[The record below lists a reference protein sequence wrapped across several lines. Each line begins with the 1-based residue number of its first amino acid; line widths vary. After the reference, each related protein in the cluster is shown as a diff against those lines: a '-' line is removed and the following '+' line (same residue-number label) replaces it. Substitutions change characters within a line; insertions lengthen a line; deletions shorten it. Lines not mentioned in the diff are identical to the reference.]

1 MRLCVPHSHTR
12 THIDTRTLIHV
23 CISISLFFVVF
34 FFFFHYSR
42 CCIWYLLYS
51 LAFPEPQCEQSSAGL
66 LLIVSGIFNRV
77 FITCVSSL
85 ALPRSDTPP
94 PLPLSLCTSSGSLC
108 DNLCYLMPC
117 THPFKCILRHFMAF
131 ISFALRISINSF
143 WAFDILVQHSNNN
156 NNNYNNFF
164 LLSIPS
170 VSHGKQWVIVDI
182 TTRSSIGN

>member
-1 MRLCVPHSHTR
+1 MFVYLFF
-12 THIDTRTLIHV
+12 
-23 CISISLFFVVF
+23 FFVVL
-34 FFFFHYSR
+34 FFFHYSR

-85 ALPRSDTPP
+85 ALPHSTPLP
-94 PLPLSLCTSSGSLC
+94 STPLSLCTSAGSLC

-156 NNNYNNFF
+156 CNNNNNDNYNNFF

-170 VSHGKQWVIVDI
+170 MSHGKRWVIASI
-182 TTRSSIGN
+182 TTRSSMGTTW

>member
-1 MRLCVPHSHTR
+1 MRLCVPHSH

-85 ALPRSDTPP
+85 ALPRSDNPP
-94 PLPLSLCTSSGSLC
+94 PLSLCTPPGLYAIIYATLCRVRIHLNVFCGILWLLYRSLC
-108 DNLCYLMPC
+108 V
-117 THPFKCILRHFMAF
+117 
-131 ISFALRISINSF
+131 FA
-143 WAFDILVQHSNNN
+143 
-156 NNNYNNFF
+156 
-164 LLSIPS
+164 
-170 VSHGKQWVIVDI
+170 
-182 TTRSSIGN
+182 